1 MKNSYQAAWCIGA
14 ILAAATLKVA
24 AVTTVVTNDAF
35 DLATAFAPAPG
46 AATVTGSFVEQSGV
60 GQIGSFTDGT
70 ATIGFGSGIIL
81 SSGDISEIAVGA
93 TVPLSTGFGG
103 SPSFSTSALLDQIPG
118 LGISYSDTIR
128 FSLTIN
134 AGIINDF
141 VNFSFAYLT
150 SEISPSDRFGIFVDG
165 VYTGI
170 LAGSPIDQGHPW
182 INTSVPSLGFEQA
195 LYQDANPLNP
205 LFFTLSLNV
214 PNPGSDFQLDF
225 VVADVFGDG
234 IDTAVFLGE
243 FAPSQSALGQIAV
256 PEPSSVLCG
265 VLTLVLGALRR
276 RRSA

>member
-14 ILAAATLKVA
+14 IFAAATLKVA

-60 GQIGSFTDGT
+60 GQIGSFTDG
-70 ATIGFGSGIIL
+70 AASIGFGSGVIL
-81 SSGDISEIAVGA
+81 SSGNVTGIAVGA
-93 TVPLSTGFGG
+93 TVPLSTVFGG
-103 SPSFSTSALLDQIPG
+103 SPSFSTGALLNQIPG
-118 LGISYSDTIR
+118 LGSSYSDTVR

-134 AGIINDF
+134 AGLINDF
-141 VNFSFAYLT
+141 INFSFAYLT

-165 VYTGI
+165 VYTGF

-205 LFFTLSLNV
+205 QFFTLSLNV
-214 PNPGSDFQLDF
+214 PSPGSNFELDF

-243 FAPSQSALGQIAV
+243 FSATETALGVVVI
-256 PEPSSVLCG
+256 PEPSTSA
-265 VLTLVLGALRR
+265 LVALAGLAWVRR
-276 RRSA
+276 RKRN